1 MPTVRSIARLK
12 IDLDEVKPPVMRR
25 IEVPVDVLLV
35 TLHEII
41 QVAMGWENYHLFEFR
56 VGKTC
61 WSIPDPDWQEWGSG
75 GLSAE
80 QATLDDLL
88 RMAGTTQFK
97 YTYDFGDDWDHTIKV
112 EALSDADPDATYPR
126 LLAARGA
133 CPPEDCGGPWGYQN
147 YLEAIADPDHE
158 QHHELLEWRG
168 PGFDAKFVDEAR
180 IQRTL
185 ATFARRTAKR
195 RSARRKRA

>member
-1 MPTVRSIARLK
+1 MAKIARLK
-12 IDLDEVKPPVMRR
+12 ITLDNVKPTVMRR
-25 IEVPVDVLLV
+25 VEVPVDVLLV

-41 QVAMGWENYHLFEFR
+41 QVAMGWWNYHLFEFR

-112 EALSDADPDATYPR
+112 EAVIDAETGTTYPR
-126 LLAARGA
+126 LLAAHRA
-133 CPPEDCGGPWGYQN
+133 CPPEDVGGPLGYEN

-158 QHHELLEWRG
+158 EHAELLEWRG
-168 PGFDAKFVDEAR
+168 PGFDPKFVDEDAIR
-180 IQRTL
+180 RGL
-185 ATFARRTAKR
+185 AKLAKR
-195 RSARRKRA
+195 PRKRPPARRKRA